1 MMIDDRRTPEEI
13 RAEKALEMYKNALR
27 ADMYVDTHL
36 ASDSEFSDAQKALIE
51 LKKIEL
57 GLD

>member
-1 MMIDDRRTPEEI
+1 MIDDRRTPEEI

-27 ADMYVDTHL
+27 ADMYVDTCL

>member
-13 RAEKALEMYKNALR
+13 RAEKALDAYKNLLR
-27 ADMYVDTHL
+27 AGKYIDTHL
-36 ASDSEFSDAQKALIE
+36 ATDAEFSKAELDLIAI
-51 LKKIEL
+51 KKAEL